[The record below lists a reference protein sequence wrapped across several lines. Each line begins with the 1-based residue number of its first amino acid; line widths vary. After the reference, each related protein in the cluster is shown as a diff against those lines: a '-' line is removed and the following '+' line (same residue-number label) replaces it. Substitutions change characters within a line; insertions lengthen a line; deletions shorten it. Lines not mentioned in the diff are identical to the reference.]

1 MNKKYKVQYS
11 PLFYEDLERII
22 DYIKNELRNRKVAEE
37 LVDEIM
43 KEIERRKQ
51 FPKAYEE
58 YISNR
63 KRKDI
68 YYRIYVNN
76 YVIFYVVKDEYIEIR
91 RILYSKRNFEN
102 FL

>member
-22 DYIKNELRNRKVAEE
+22 DYIKNELRNKKAAEE

-51 FPKAYEE
+51 FPKDYEE